1 MNNKQLNLDNLDK
14 VTNLTY
20 EPLEKKFLKVQFVST
35 LLIYLCLMV
44 LPLFLILTKDFS
56 YRGIIIIG
64 LECSLIIAAFIN
76 LLLIPKAYT
85 YKGFAIREHDI
96 SYRSGI
102 IFPSVITIP
111 FCKIQ
116 EVSIRQNP
124 VTRLFGLYS
133 IDITNGAQFQAKT
146 SIPGLTKER
155 TNEIK
160 AVIIEYI
167 QNEKN

>member
-35 LLIYLCLMV
+35 LLIYLCLMI

-56 YRGIIIIG
+56 YRNTIIIG

-133 IDITNGAQFQAKT
+133 IDIINGAQFQAKT
-146 SIPGLTKER
+146 SISGLTKER